1 MNKKKRWRVE
11 SFLSGALAMLGFA
24 GCSSENEDILC
35 AYGSPSVDYRVVGTV
50 TNEQGEPLKD
60 IQVVIDNPIAYGYYD
75 DNGNFITEESTSTAN
90 PDTVYTDKDGR
101 FSSHWTNAFDDSDL
115 VVDIQDTD
123 GEDNGGEFQSK
134 HFTQDEFDKKQL
146 EKGNTWYKGKYEY
159 SKTIQLK
166 QKSE

>member
-101 FSSHWTNAFDDSDL
+101 FSSHLTNAFDDSDL
-115 VVDIQDTD
+115 VWIFRILTVKTMAV
-123 GEDNGGEFQSK
+123 NSSP
-134 HFTQDEFDKKQL
+134 
-146 EKGNTWYKGKYEY
+146 NTLP
-159 SKTIQLK
+159 KTSLTR
-166 QKSE
+166 SN